1 MSSAWSMTCG
11 SLTRAGTA
19 GTQYDAL
26 LAGCAEIEA
35 VSLVEGAGVTIV
47 ARLSID
53 GAEPMVVRMPP
64 AEPEA
69 RMEQVSTAL
78 EQLREMWTDN
88 HLATDG
94 LTP

>member
-1 MSSAWSMTCG
+1 MSSTWSMTCG

-26 LAGCAEIEA
+26 LAGAAEIEA
-35 VSLVEGAGVTIV
+35 CSLAEGDDRSIV

-53 GAEPMVVRMPP
+53 GAEPMVVRVPP
-64 AEPEA
+64 AAPGA
-69 RMEQVSTAL
+69 RGEQVTTAL
-78 EQLREMWTDN
+78 EQLREMWMDN